1 MSDYN
6 TIEPLEMKC
15 GEQTIEQQLESA
27 KAEIQ
32 YLSSKIDRLQ
42 GVIEGLKFGLR
53 CNGVSGADIE

>member
-1 MSDYN
+1 MNDYN
-6 TIEPLEMKC
+6 TTEPLEMRC

-42 GVIEGLKFGLR
+42 GVIEGLKYGLR
-53 CNGVSGADIE
+53 CNGVSGGDVI